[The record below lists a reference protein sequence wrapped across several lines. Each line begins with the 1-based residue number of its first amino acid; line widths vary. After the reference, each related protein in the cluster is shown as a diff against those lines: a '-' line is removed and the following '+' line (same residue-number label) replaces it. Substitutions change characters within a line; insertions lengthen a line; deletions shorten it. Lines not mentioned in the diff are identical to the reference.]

1 MLQTEKA
8 LQVALEASQSE
19 AAALKLAYQYSN
31 DKYVELKGTYEELL
45 EQLKEEVGYQ
55 CRCYVCGGY
64 SNSSVYGMCVTG
76 CLPGEAG

>member
-45 EQLKEEVGYQ
+45 EQLKEEVG
-55 CRCYVCGGY
+55 
-64 SNSSVYGMCVTG
+64 
-76 CLPGEAG
+76 